1 MVIPVVTPAQMAAID
16 AAAPEP
22 VEVLIDRAGA
32 AVARTALDL
41 MDGTYGRRAVV
52 LAGPGHNGDDGRAAA
67 TRLRR
72 RGVRVRVVDAV
83 AAARTD
89 ALLPPADLYVDAAF
103 GTGLSR
109 LYSPPPRSD
118 PTAPVLAVDIPS
130 GLDGLT
136 GAMLAASP
144 GAGPEHSGSLARA
157 GAPAVAASP
166 GAGAE
171 PGSSAWAA
179 DRTVAASP
187 GAGAEPGSSAWAA
200 DRTVAASLGAGPEQP
215 GSAVWAADRTVTF
228 AALKPGLLY
237 GAGPALCGELA
248 VADIGLDPAVE
259 PACGLITD
267 ADVAPLPAGTNATHK
282 WRSAVLVAAG
292 SPGMAGAAALVCAA
306 ALRGGARM
314 VHLCAPEP
322 VAAQAPV
329 EVVASVP
336 PLDVP
341 VERFCAAAVGPG
353 LGADEQAAARLAEV
367 LDLPIPVVV
376 DADGLRLLARPE
388 LTARLRRRTAPTV
401 LTPHDGEFA
410 ALTGSE
416 PGPDRIA
423 AARSAAADTGAVVL
437 LKGGPTTV
445 ADPAGRVLIAAAGD
459 ARLATAGSGDVLT
472 GMIAARL
479 AAFAP
484 ADVSEVAWRTAEAAH
499 LHGQAGAAA
508 GPRPVAGDLLTALS
522 DL

>member
-1 MVIPVVTPAQMAAID
+1 MIPVVTPAQMAAID

-32 AVARTALDL
+32 AVARAALDL
-41 MDGTYGRRAVV
+41 MGGIYGRRAVV

-83 AAARTD
+83 AAARTGEP
-89 ALLPPADLYVDAAF
+89 LPPADLYMDAAF

-109 LYSPPPRSD
+109 PYSAPPRSD
-118 PTAPVLAVDIPS
+118 PSAPVLAVDIPS

-136 GAMLAASP
+136 GTVLGVSARARAGASTVAASPGAGPERSNPAARAADHTLAASP
-144 GAGPEHSGSLARA
+144 GAGPEQSNPAARA
-157 GAPAVAASP
+157 GASTVSVPP
-166 GAGAE
+166 GADTE
-171 PGSSAWAA
+171 PGS
-179 DRTVAASP
+179 P
-187 GAGAEPGSSAWAA
+187 
-200 DRTVAASLGAGPEQP
+200 
-215 GSAVWAADRTVTF
+215 VWAADRTVTF

-237 GAGPALCGELA
+237 GAGPAFCGELA

-259 PACGLITD
+259 PACGLMTD

-306 ALRGGARM
+306 ALRSGARM

-322 VAAQAPV
+322 VAARAPV

-336 PLDVP
+336 PLTAP
-341 VERFCAAAVGPG
+341 VERFRAAAVGPG
-353 LGADEQAAARLAEV
+353 LGAGEQAAARLAEV
-367 LDLPIPVVV
+367 LDLPVPAVV

-410 ALTGSE
+410 ALTGSA

-423 AARSAAADTGAVVL
+423 AARSAAAETGAVVL

-445 ADPAGRVLIAAAGD
+445 ADPAGRVLITAAGD
-459 ARLATAGSGDVLT
+459 ARLATAGTGDVLT

-484 ADVSEVAWRTAEAAH
+484 VAAAEVAWRTAEAAH
-499 LHGQAGAAA
+499 LHGRAGAAA
-508 GPRPVAGDLLTALS
+508 APRPIAGDLLTALS
-522 DL
+522 RTGA

>member
-67 TRLRR
+67 VRLCR

-83 AAARTD
+83 AAARTG
-89 ALLPPADLYVDAAF
+89 APLLPADLYIDAAF

-109 LYSPPPRSD
+109 PYSAPPRSN
-118 PTAPVLAVDIPS
+118 PSAPVLAVDIPS

-136 GAMLAASP
+136 GAVLA
-144 GAGPEHSGSLARA
+144 SLARA
-157 GAPAVAASP
+157 GASTGIASP
-166 GAGAE
+166 K
-171 PGSSAWAA
+171 S
-179 DRTVAASP
+179 
-187 GAGAEPGSSAWAA
+187 
-200 DRTVAASLGAGPEQP
+200 GPEQP
-215 GSAVWAADRTVTF
+215 GGPSGWTAAPTVAGPPGAGPERSNPAAQAGAPTVAASYGADTEPGSSVWAADRTVTF

-237 GAGPALCGELA
+237 GTGPALCGELA

-259 PACGLITD
+259 PVCGLMTD

-306 ALRGGARM
+306 ALRSGARM

-322 VAAQAPV
+322 VAARAPI
-329 EVVASVP
+329 EVVGSIP

-367 LDLPIPVVV
+367 LDLPIPAVV

-388 LTARLRRRTAPTV
+388 LAARLRRRAAPTV

-410 ALTGSE
+410 ALTGAS

-423 AARSAAADTGAVVL
+423 AARAAAADTGAVVL

-445 ADPAGRVLIAAAGD
+445 ADPAGRVLITAAGD

-484 ADVSEVAWRTAEAAH
+484 VAAGEVAWRTAEAAH
-499 LHGQAGAAA
+499 LHGRAGAAA
-508 GPRPVAGDLLTALS
+508 GPRPVAGDLVTALS
-522 DL
+522 RTGA

>member
-1 MVIPVVTPAQMAAID
+1 VIPVVTPAQMAAID

-32 AVARTALDL
+32 AVAGTALDL
-41 MDGTYGRRAVV
+41 LGGAYGRRVVV

-67 TRLRR
+67 HRLRR

-83 AAARTD
+83 AAARTG

-109 LYSPPPRSD
+109 PYSAPPRSD
-118 PTAPVLAVDIPS
+118 PSAPVLAVDIPS

-136 GAMLAASP
+136 GTVLATSP
-144 GAGPEHSGSLARA
+144 GAGPEQPGSPARA
-157 GAPAVAASP
+157 GAPTVAVSP
-166 GAGAE
+166 GAGPE
-171 PGSSAWAA
+171 RSNPAA
-179 DRTVAASP
+179 RADASTVAASP
-187 GAGAEPGSSAWAA
+187 G
-200 DRTVAASLGAGPEQP
+200 TGPEQP

-237 GAGPALCGELA
+237 GAGPTFCGELT

-259 PACGLITD
+259 PACGLLTD

-292 SPGMAGAAALVCAA
+292 STGMAGAAALVCTA
-306 ALRGGARM
+306 ALRSGARL

-322 VAAQAPV
+322 VTAQAPI
-329 EVVASVP
+329 EVVGSVP
-336 PLDVP
+336 PLAVP

-367 LDLPIPVVV
+367 LDLPIPAVV

-388 LTARLRRRTAPTV
+388 LAARLRRRTAPTV

-410 ALTGSE
+410 ALTGSG

-423 AARSAAADTGAVVL
+423 AARAAAADTRAVVL

-445 ADPAGRVLIAAAGD
+445 ADPGGRVLIAAAGD
-459 ARLATAGSGDVLT
+459 SRLATAGSGDVLT
-472 GMIAARL
+472 GMTAARL

-484 ADVSEVAWRTAEAAH
+484 VAAGEVAWRTAEAAH
-499 LHGQAGAAA
+499 LHGRAGAAA
-508 GPRPVAGDLLTALS
+508 GPRPVAGDLVTALS
-522 DL
+522 RTGA

>member
-1 MVIPVVTPAQMAAID
+1 MIPVVTPVQMAAID

-32 AVARTALDL
+32 AIARTALDL
-41 MDGTYGRRAVV
+41 LGGAYGRRAVV

-67 TRLRR
+67 VRLCR

-83 AAARTD
+83 AAARTG
-89 ALLPPADLYVDAAF
+89 APLLSADLYIDAAF

-109 LYSPPPRSD
+109 PYSAPPRSNSS
-118 PTAPVLAVDIPS
+118 APVLAVDIPS

-136 GAMLAASP
+136 GAVLGMSARAGLSTVAGPP
-144 GAGPEHSGSLARA
+144 GAGSERSNPAA
-157 GAPAVAASP
+157 QADAPVAASH

-171 PGSSAWAA
+171 PGSPVRAT
-179 DRTVAASP
+179 DPTVTTPS
-187 GAGAEPGSSAWAA
+187 G
-200 DRTVAASLGAGPEQP
+200 VAPEQP
-215 GSAVWAADRTVTF
+215 GSDVWAADRTVTF

-237 GAGPALCGELA
+237 GAGPALCGKVT

-267 ADVAPLPAGTNATHK
+267 ADVAPLPAGTKATHK

-292 SPGMAGAAALVCAA
+292 SSGMAGAAALVCAA

-322 VAAQAPV
+322 VAARAPL

-388 LTARLRRRTAPTV
+388 LAARLRRRTAPTV

-423 AARSAAADTGAVVL
+423 AARAAAADTGAVVL

-445 ADPAGRVLIAAAGD
+445 ADPAGRVLVAAAGD

-484 ADVSEVAWRTAEAAH
+484 VAAGEVAWRTAEAAH
-499 LHGQAGAAA
+499 LHGRAGAAA
-508 GPRPVAGDLLTALS
+508 GPRPVAGDLVTALS
-522 DL
+522 RTDA

>member
-1 MVIPVVTPAQMAAID
+1 M
-16 AAAPEP
+16 
-22 VEVLIDRAGA
+22 
-32 AVARTALDL
+32 
-41 MDGTYGRRAVV
+41 
-52 LAGPGHNGDDGRAAA
+52 
-67 TRLRR
+67 
-72 RGVRVRVVDAV
+72 
-83 AAARTD
+83 
-89 ALLPPADLYVDAAF
+89 
-103 GTGLSR
+103 
-109 LYSPPPRSD
+109 
-118 PTAPVLAVDIPS
+118 LAVDIPS

-136 GAMLAASP
+136 GTVLGVS
-144 GAGPEHSGSLARA
+144 ARA
-157 GAPAVAASP
+157 GAS
-166 GAGAE
+166 
-171 PGSSAWAA
+171 
-179 DRTVAASP
+179 TVAASP
-187 GAGAEPGSSAWAA
+187 RADTESGSS
-200 DRTVAASLGAGPEQP
+200 
-215 GSAVWAADRTVTF
+215 VWAADRTVTF

-259 PACGLITD
+259 PACGLTTD

-306 ALRGGARM
+306 ALRSGARM
-314 VHLCAPEP
+314 AHLCAPEP
-322 VAAQAPV
+322 VAARAPV

-336 PLDVP
+336 PLAVA
-341 VERFCAAAVGPG
+341 VERFRAAAVGPG
-353 LGADEQAAARLAEV
+353 LGAGEQAAARLAEV

-376 DADGLRLLARPE
+376 DADGLRLLAQPE
-388 LTARLRRRTAPTV
+388 LAARLRHRTAPTV
-401 LTPHDGEFA
+401 LTPHDGEFT

-445 ADPAGRVLIAAAGD
+445 ADPSGRVLITAAGD
-459 ARLATAGSGDVLT
+459 ARLATAGTGDVLT

-484 ADVSEVAWRTAEAAH
+484 VAADVAWRTAEAAH
-499 LHGQAGAAA
+499 LHGRAGAAA

-522 DL
+522 RTDA

>member
-1 MVIPVVTPAQMAAID
+1 MVAID

-32 AVARTALDL
+32 VVARAALDL
-41 MDGTYGRRAVV
+41 MGGTYGRRAVV

-67 TRLRR
+67 RRLRR
-72 RGVRVRVVDAV
+72 RGVRVAMVDAV
-83 AAARTD
+83 AAARTGEP
-89 ALLPPADLYVDAAF
+89 LPPADLYVDAAF

-109 LYSPPPRSD
+109 PYSLPPRSN
-118 PTAPVLAVDIPS
+118 PSAPVLAVDIPS

-136 GAMLAASP
+136 GTVLSSP
-144 GAGPEHSGSLARA
+144 
-157 GAPAVAASP
+157 
-166 GAGAE
+166 
-171 PGSSAWAA
+171 
-179 DRTVAASP
+179 
-187 GAGAEPGSSAWAA
+187 
-200 DRTVAASLGAGPEQP
+200 
-215 GSAVWAADRTVTF
+215 VWAADRTVTF

-259 PACGLITD
+259 PACDLMTD
-267 ADVAPLPAGTNATHK
+267 ADVVPLPAGTNATHK

-292 SPGMAGAAALVCAA
+292 SPGMTGAAALVCAA
-306 ALRGGARM
+306 ALRSGARM

-322 VAAQAPV
+322 VAARVPV

-336 PLDVP
+336 PLTAP
-341 VERFCAAAVGPG
+341 VERFRAAAVGPG
-353 LGADEQAAARLAEV
+353 LGAGDQAAARLAEV
-367 LDLPIPVVV
+367 LDLPVPVVV

-423 AARSAAADTGAVVL
+423 AARSAAAETGAVVL

-445 ADPAGRVLIAAAGD
+445 ADPAGRVLITAAGD
-459 ARLATAGSGDVLT
+459 ARLATAGTGDVLT

-484 ADVSEVAWRTAEAAH
+484 VAAAEVAWRTAEAAH
-499 LHGQAGAAA
+499 LHGRAGAAA

-522 DL
+522 RTGT

>member
-1 MVIPVVTPAQMAAID
+1 MAAID

-32 AVARTALDL
+32 AVARAALDL
-41 MDGTYGRRAVV
+41 MDGTYGRRAVI
-52 LAGPGHNGDDGRAAA
+52 LAGPGHNGDDGRTAAA
-67 TRLRR
+67 RLRR
-72 RGVRVRVVDAV
+72 RGVRVCVVDAV
-83 AAARTD
+83 AAARTGTP
-89 ALLPPADLYVDAAF
+89 LPLADLYVDAAF

-109 LYSPPPRSD
+109 PYSAPPRSN

-136 GAMLAASP
+136 GIVLGVSARACAGNASP
-144 GAGPEHSGSLARA
+144 EAGPEHSN
-157 GAPAVAASP
+157 PAVRAAAP
-166 GAGAE
+166 
-171 PGSSAWAA
+171 
-179 DRTVAASP
+179 TVAASP
-187 GAGAEPGSSAWAA
+187 G
-200 DRTVAASLGAGPEQP
+200 VAPEQP

-237 GAGPALCGELA
+237 GAGPALCGEVT

-259 PACGLITD
+259 PACDLMTD
-267 ADVAPLPAGTNATHK
+267 ADVPPLPAGTNATHK

-306 ALRGGARM
+306 ALRSGARM

-336 PLDVP
+336 PLAAP

-367 LDLPIPVVV
+367 LDLPIPAVV

-388 LTARLRRRTAPTV
+388 LAARLRRRAAPTV

-410 ALTGSE
+410 ALTGSS
-416 PGPDRIA
+416 PGPARIA
-423 AARSAAADTGAVVL
+423 AARAAAADTGAVVL

-445 ADPAGRVLIAAAGD
+445 ADPAGRVLVAAAGD
-459 ARLATAGSGDVLT
+459 SRLATAGSGDVLT

-484 ADVSEVAWRTAEAAH
+484 VAAGEAAWRTAEAAH
-499 LHGQAGAAA
+499 LHGRAGAAA
-508 GPRPVAGDLLTALS
+508 GPRPVAGDLVTALS
-522 DL
+522 RTGA

>member
-1 MVIPVVTPAQMAAID
+1 MIPIVTPAQMAAID

-32 AVARTALDL
+32 AVARTAFDL
-41 MDGTYGRRAVV
+41 LSGAYGRRAVV

-67 TRLRR
+67 VRLRR
-72 RGVRVRVVDAV
+72 RGVRVAMVDAV
-83 AAARTD
+83 AAARTG
-89 ALLPPADLYVDAAF
+89 APLPPADLYVDAAF

-109 LYSPPPRSD
+109 PYSAPPRSD
-118 PTAPVLAVDIPS
+118 PSAPVLAVDIPS

-136 GAMLAASP
+136 GAVLGMS
-144 GAGPEHSGSLARA
+144 ARA
-157 GAPAVAASP
+157 GLSTVTTPSGVA
-166 GAGAE
+166 
-171 PGSSAWAA
+171 
-179 DRTVAASP
+179 
-187 GAGAEPGSSAWAA
+187 
-200 DRTVAASLGAGPEQP
+200 PEQP

-228 AALKPGLLY
+228 AALKPGLLD
-237 GAGPALCGELA
+237 GAGPALCGKVT

-259 PACGLITD
+259 PACSLMTD

-306 ALRGGARM
+306 ALRSGARM

-322 VAAQAPV
+322 VATRAPV

-336 PLDVP
+336 PLAVP

-367 LDLPIPVVV
+367 LDLPIPAVV

-388 LTARLRRRTAPTV
+388 LAARLRRRTAPTV

-410 ALTGSE
+410 ALTGSS

-423 AARSAAADTGAVVL
+423 AARAAAADTGAVVL

-445 ADPAGRVLIAAAGD
+445 ADPAGRVLIAVAGD
-459 ARLATAGSGDVLT
+459 SRLATAGTGDVLT

-484 ADVSEVAWRTAEAAH
+484 VAAGEVAWRTAEAAH
-499 LHGQAGAAA
+499 LHGRAGAAA

>member
-1 MVIPVVTPAQMAAID
+1 MIPVVTPAQMAAID

-32 AVARTALDL
+32 AVARAALDL
-41 MDGTYGRRAVV
+41 MVGAYGRRAVV

-67 TRLRR
+67 HRLRR

-109 LYSPPPRSD
+109 PYSAPPRSD

-136 GAMLAASP
+136 GTVLATSP
-144 GAGPEHSGSLARA
+144 
-157 GAPAVAASP
+157 
-166 GAGAE
+166 
-171 PGSSAWAA
+171 
-179 DRTVAASP
+179 
-187 GAGAEPGSSAWAA
+187 
-200 DRTVAASLGAGPEQP
+200 GAGPEQP

-237 GAGPALCGELA
+237 GAGPALCGEVT

-259 PACGLITD
+259 PACGLLTD

-306 ALRGGARM
+306 ALRSGARM

-322 VAAQAPV
+322 VAARAPI
-329 EVVASVP
+329 EVVGSVP
-336 PLDVP
+336 PLAAP

-353 LGADEQAAARLAEV
+353 LGAGEQAAARLAEV
-367 LDLPIPVVV
+367 LDLPIPAVV

-388 LTARLRRRTAPTV
+388 LAARLRRRTAPTV

-445 ADPAGRVLIAAAGD
+445 ADPGGRVLIAAAGD
-459 ARLATAGSGDVLT
+459 SRLATAGSGDVLT

-484 ADVSEVAWRTAEAAH
+484 VAAGEVAWRTAEAAH
-499 LHGQAGAAA
+499 LHGRAGAAA
-508 GPRPVAGDLLTALS
+508 GPRPVAGDLVTALS

>member
-1 MVIPVVTPAQMAAID
+1 MIPVVTPAQMAAID

-32 AVARTALDL
+32 AVARAALDL
-41 MDGTYGRRAVV
+41 LGGTYGRRAVV

-67 TRLRR
+67 RRLRR
-72 RGVRVRVVDAV
+72 QGVRVAMIDAV
-83 AAARTD
+83 AAAR
-89 ALLPPADLYVDAAF
+89 AGEPLPPADLYVDAAF

-109 LYSPPPRSD
+109 PYSAPPRSD
-118 PTAPVLAVDIPS
+118 PSAPVLAVDIPS

-136 GAMLAASP
+136 GTVLATSP
-144 GAGPEHSGSLARA
+144 
-157 GAPAVAASP
+157 
-166 GAGAE
+166 
-171 PGSSAWAA
+171 
-179 DRTVAASP
+179 
-187 GAGAEPGSSAWAA
+187 
-200 DRTVAASLGAGPEQP
+200 GAGPEQP

-237 GAGPALCGELA
+237 GAGPTFCGELT

-259 PACGLITD
+259 PACGLLTD

-306 ALRGGARM
+306 ALRSGARM

-322 VAAQAPV
+322 VAARAPI
-329 EVVASVP
+329 EVVGSVP
-336 PLDVP
+336 PLAAP

-353 LGADEQAAARLAEV
+353 LGAGEQAAARLAEV

-388 LTARLRRRTAPTV
+388 LAARLRRRTAPTV

-445 ADPAGRVLIAAAGD
+445 ADPVGRVLITAAGD
-459 ARLATAGSGDVLT
+459 ARLATAGTGDVLT

-484 ADVSEVAWRTAEAAH
+484 VAAAEVAWRTAEAAH
-499 LHGQAGAAA
+499 LHGRAGAAA
-508 GPRPVAGDLLTALS
+508 GPRPVAGDLVTALS

>member
-1 MVIPVVTPAQMAAID
+1 MAAID

-32 AVARTALDL
+32 AVARAALDL
-41 MDGTYGRRAVV
+41 LGGTYGRRAVV

-67 TRLRR
+67 GRLRR
-72 RGVRVRVVDAV
+72 QGVKVAVVDAV
-83 AAARTD
+83 AAARTG
-89 ALLPPADLYVDAAF
+89 APLPPADLYIDAAF

-109 LYSPPPRSD
+109 PYSPPPRSN
-118 PTAPVLAVDIPS
+118 PEAPVLAVDIPS

-136 GAMLAASP
+136 GTVLGVS
-144 GAGPEHSGSLARA
+144 ARA
-157 GAPAVAASP
+157 GAS
-166 GAGAE
+166 
-171 PGSSAWAA
+171 
-179 DRTVAASP
+179 TVAASP
-187 GAGAEPGSSAWAA
+187 RADTESGSS
-200 DRTVAASLGAGPEQP
+200 
-215 GSAVWAADRTVTF
+215 VWAADRTVTF

-237 GAGPALCGELA
+237 GASPALCGELA

-259 PACGLITD
+259 PACGLMTD

-306 ALRGGARM
+306 ALRSGARM

-322 VAAQAPV
+322 VAARAPV

-336 PLDVP
+336 PLAVA
-341 VERFCAAAVGPG
+341 VERFRAAAVGPG
-353 LGADEQAAARLAEV
+353 LGAGEQAAARLAEV
-367 LDLPIPVVV
+367 LDLPIPAVV
-376 DADGLRLLARPE
+376 DADGLRLLAQPE
-388 LTARLRRRTAPTV
+388 LAARLRRRTAPTV

-445 ADPAGRVLIAAAGD
+445 ADPTGRVLITAAGD
-459 ARLATAGSGDVLT
+459 ARLATAGTGDVLT

-484 ADVSEVAWRTAEAAH
+484 VAPAEVAWRTAEAAH
-499 LHGQAGAAA
+499 LHGQAGAEA
-508 GPRPVAGDLLTALS
+508 GPRPVASDLLTALS
-522 DL
+522 RTDA

>member
-1 MVIPVVTPAQMAAID
+1 MAAID

-32 AVARTALDL
+32 AVARAALDL
-41 MDGTYGRRAVV
+41 LGGTYGRRVVV

-72 RGVRVRVVDAV
+72 RGVRVAMVDAV
-83 AAARTD
+83 AAARTGEP
-89 ALLPPADLYVDAAF
+89 LPPADLYVDAAF

-109 LYSPPPRSD
+109 PYSPPPRSD
-118 PTAPVLAVDIPS
+118 PSAPVLAVDIPS
-130 GLDGLT
+130 GLDGLIGTVLGSPARAGAST
-136 GAMLAASP
+136 GIASP
-144 GAGPEHSGSLARA
+144 GAGPERSNPAARA
-157 GAPAVAASP
+157 
-166 GAGAE
+166 
-171 PGSSAWAA
+171 A
-179 DRTVAASP
+179 DLTVTTP
-187 GAGAEPGSSAWAA
+187 
-200 DRTVAASLGAGPEQP
+200 LGAGCES
-215 GSAVWAADRTVTF
+215 GSSVWAADRTVTF

-237 GAGPALCGELA
+237 GAGPAFCGELA

-259 PACGLITD
+259 PACGLMTD

-306 ALRGGARM
+306 ALRSGARM

-322 VAAQAPV
+322 VAARAPV

-336 PLDVP
+336 PLDVA
-341 VERFCAAAVGPG
+341 VERFRAAAVGPG
-353 LGADEQAAARLAEV
+353 LGSGEQAAARLAEV
-367 LDLPIPVVV
+367 LDLPVPVVV

-423 AARSAAADTGAVVL
+423 AARSAAVETGAVVL

-445 ADPAGRVLIAAAGD
+445 ADPSGRVLITAAGD
-459 ARLATAGSGDVLT
+459 ARLATAGTGDVLT

-484 ADVSEVAWRTAEAAH
+484 VAAAEVAWRTAEAAH
-499 LHGQAGAAA
+499 LHGRAGAA
-508 GPRPVAGDLLTALS
+508 PRPIAGDLVDRPLQDRRLKCPG
-522 DL
+522 

>member
-1 MVIPVVTPAQMAAID
+1 MIPVVTPAQMAAID

-32 AVARTALDL
+32 AVAGTALDL
-41 MDGTYGRRAVV
+41 MGGTYGRRAVV

-67 TRLRR
+67 ARLRR

-109 LYSPPPRSD
+109 PYSAPLRSD

-136 GAMLAASP
+136 GTVLAASP
-144 GAGPEHSGSLARA
+144 GAGPERSNLAARA
-157 GAPAVAASP
+157 GAP
-166 GAGAE
+166 
-171 PGSSAWAA
+171 
-179 DRTVAASP
+179 TVAASP
-187 GAGAEPGSSAWAA
+187 GAGSERSNLAA
-200 DRTVAASLGAGPEQP
+200 RADASTVAASLGAGPEQP

-237 GAGPALCGELA
+237 GAGPALCGKVT

-259 PACGLITD
+259 PACGLLTD

-306 ALRGGARM
+306 ALRSGARL

-322 VAAQAPV
+322 VTARAPI
-329 EVVASVP
+329 EVVGSVP
-336 PLDVP
+336 PLAAP

-353 LGADEQAAARLAEV
+353 LGAGEQAAARLAEV
-367 LDLPIPVVV
+367 LDLPIPAVV

-388 LTARLRRRTAPTV
+388 LAARLRRRTAPTV

-423 AARSAAADTGAVVL
+423 AARAAAADTGAVVL

-459 ARLATAGSGDVLT
+459 ARLATAGTGDVLT

-484 ADVSEVAWRTAEAAH
+484 VAAGEVAWRTAEAAH
-499 LHGQAGAAA
+499 LHGRAGAAA
-508 GPRPVAGDLLTALS
+508 GPHPVAGDLVTALS
-522 DL
+522 RTGA

>member
-1 MVIPVVTPAQMAAID
+1 MIPVVTPAQMAAID

-32 AVARTALDL
+32 AVARAALDL
-41 MDGTYGRRAVV
+41 MGGAYGRRAVV

-67 TRLRR
+67 VRLRR
-72 RGVRVRVVDAV
+72 RGVSVAVLDAV
-83 AAARTD
+83 AATRAE
-89 ALLPPADLYVDAAF
+89 APLPPADLYVDAAF

-109 LYSPPPRSD
+109 PYSTPPRSN
-118 PTAPVLAVDIPS
+118 PAAPVLAVDIPS

-136 GAMLAASP
+136 GAKIT
-144 GAGPEHSGSLARA
+144 GS
-157 GAPAVAASP
+157 APAGKRSVSAAAE
-166 GAGAE
+166 AGTE
-171 PGSSAWAA
+171 RSAP
-179 DRTVAASP
+179 S
-187 GAGAEPGSSAWAA
+187 
-200 DRTVAASLGAGPEQP
+200 
-215 GSAVWAADRTVTF
+215 VWAAARTVTF
-228 AALKPGLLY
+228 AALKPGLLF
-237 GAGPALCGELA
+237 GAGPALCGEVT

-259 PACGLITD
+259 PACGLMTD
-267 ADVAPLPAGTNATHK
+267 ADVEPLPGGDGATHK

-322 VAAQAPV
+322 VTARAPV
-329 EVVASVP
+329 EVVASAP
-336 PLDVP
+336 PLGVT
-341 VERFCAAAVGPG
+341 VERFHAAAVGSGLG
-353 LGADEQAAARLAEV
+353 LGADAAARLAEV

-388 LTARLRRRTAPTV
+388 MAARLRRRAAPTV
-401 LTPHDGEFA
+401 LTPHDGELA
-410 ALTGSE
+410 ALGGSG

-423 AARSAAADTGAVVL
+423 AARAAATDTGTVVL
-437 LKGGPTTV
+437 LKGGPTVV
-445 ADPAGRVLIAAAGD
+445 AAPDGRVLITAAGD

-484 ADVSEVAWRTAEAAH
+484 VAVDDVTRRTAEAAH
-499 LHGQAGAAA
+499 LHGRAGAAA
-508 GPRPVAGDLLTALS
+508 GPRPVAGDLVTALAGM
-522 DL
+522 DV

>member
-1 MVIPVVTPAQMAAID
+1 MAAID

-32 AVARTALDL
+32 AVARAALDL
-41 MDGTYGRRAVV
+41 MGGTYGRRAVV

-67 TRLRR
+67 RRLRR
-72 RGVRVRVVDAV
+72 RGVRVRIADAV
-83 AAARTD
+83 AATRVGAP
-89 ALLPPADLYVDAAF
+89 LPPADLYVDAAF

-109 LYSPPPRSD
+109 PYSPPPRSD
-118 PTAPVLAVDIPS
+118 PEAPVLAVDIPS

-136 GAMLAASP
+136 GTVLGVS
-144 GAGPEHSGSLARA
+144 ARA
-157 GAPAVAASP
+157 GAS
-166 GAGAE
+166 
-171 PGSSAWAA
+171 
-179 DRTVAASP
+179 TVAASP
-187 GAGAEPGSSAWAA
+187 RAGSESGSS
-200 DRTVAASLGAGPEQP
+200 
-215 GSAVWAADRTVTF
+215 VWAADRTVTF

-237 GAGPALCGELA
+237 GAGPALCGELD

-259 PACGLITD
+259 PACGLMTD

-306 ALRGGARM
+306 ALRSGARM

-322 VAAQAPV
+322 VAARAPV

-336 PLDVP
+336 PLAVT
-341 VERFCAAAVGPG
+341 VERFRAAAVGPG
-353 LGADEQAAARLAEV
+353 LGAGEQAAARLAEA
-367 LDLPIPVVV
+367 LDLPVPAVV
-376 DADGLRLLARPE
+376 DADGLRLLAQPE
-388 LTARLRRRTAPTV
+388 LAARLRRRTAPTV

-423 AARSAAADTGAVVL
+423 AARSAAAETGAVVL

-445 ADPAGRVLIAAAGD
+445 ADPTGRALITAAGD
-459 ARLATAGSGDVLT
+459 ARLATAGTGDVLT

-484 ADVSEVAWRTAEAAH
+484 VAPAEVAWRTAEAAH
-499 LHGQAGAAA
+499 LHGQAGAEA
-508 GPRPVAGDLLTALS
+508 GPHPVAGDLLTALS
-522 DL
+522 RTDA

>member
-1 MVIPVVTPAQMAAID
+1 MIPVVTPAQMAAID

-32 AVARTALDL
+32 AVARAALDL
-41 MDGTYGRRAVV
+41 MDGTYGRRAVI
-52 LAGPGHNGDDGRAAA
+52 LAGPGHNGDDGRTAAA
-67 TRLRR
+67 RLRR
-72 RGVRVRVVDAV
+72 RGVRVCVVDAV
-83 AAARTD
+83 AAARTGTP
-89 ALLPPADLYVDAAF
+89 LPLADLYVDAAF

-109 LYSPPPRSD
+109 PYSAPPRSN
-118 PTAPVLAVDIPS
+118 PSAPVLAVDIPS

-136 GAMLAASP
+136 GAVLA
-144 GAGPEHSGSLARA
+144 SLARA
-157 GAPAVAASP
+157 GASTGIASP
-166 GAGAE
+166 K
-171 PGSSAWAA
+171 S
-179 DRTVAASP
+179 
-187 GAGAEPGSSAWAA
+187 
-200 DRTVAASLGAGPEQP
+200 GPEQP
-215 GSAVWAADRTVTF
+215 GGPSGWTAAPTVAGPPGAGPERSNPAAQAGAPTVAASYGADTEPGSSVWAADRTVTF

-237 GAGPALCGELA
+237 GAGPALCGE
-248 VADIGLDPAVE
+248 VIVVDIGLDPAIE
-259 PACGLITD
+259 PACDLMTD
-267 ADVAPLPAGTNATHK
+267 ADVPPLPAGTNATHK

-306 ALRGGARM
+306 ALRSGART

-322 VAAQAPV
+322 VAARAPL

-336 PLDVP
+336 PLDVA

-353 LGADEQAAARLAEV
+353 LGTGEQAAARLAEV
-367 LDLPIPVVV
+367 LDLPIPAVV

-388 LTARLRRRTAPTV
+388 LADRLRRRTAPTV

-416 PGPDRIA
+416 PGPARIA
-423 AARSAAADTGAVVL
+423 AARSAAAGTGAVVL

-445 ADPAGRVLIAAAGD
+445 ADPAGRVLITAAGD
-459 ARLATAGSGDVLT
+459 ARLATAGTGDVLT

-484 ADVSEVAWRTAEAAH
+484 VAVSEVAWRTAEAAH
-499 LHGQAGAAA
+499 LHGRAGAAA
-508 GPRPVAGDLLTALS
+508 GPRPVAGDLVTALS
-522 DL
+522 RTGA